1 MADRVRLPRLLQKAL
16 QSDGN
21 TLKEKARLHPLS
33 LSVELNLYP
42 LSRATMTLPETDAAV
57 QMHDLV
63 EIFGQNGSFGIFRV
77 VNIATTYKRQR
88 QVQLNH
94 ALDVFSDALLPGE
107 MTATGT
113 VAQVLAQFVAG
124 QTANIGGSP
133 YWALGTCED
142 TNAYSADIKYTNLM
156 QCLTNLAKAEEDYY
170 FTFDFSRFPWR
181 LNFIAR
187 NDTVLSEF
195 RLPRN
200 VESCQVSFDNSDM
213 CTRLYLSVDTTTTSQ
228 DGSTTVTTH
237 ETHNDTA
244 AQALYGIVS
253 KTAGIKAEQVPDKA
267 AWVQRYF
274 ARHAQP
280 GVQIS
285 ISGREINRLSG
296 ETLDEMHLGRICR
309 IALPEYSTTFNERII
324 AVKYPDV
331 LRDPERVDVSLANKK
346 QSAEGSFAGLTSRTS
361 ATESASKETQKEL
374 QNTKTS
380 TTTKWR
386 VTDQHVTDH
395 GTILHAAGLEIDA
408 HGVWLY
414 ASEHGADYALGSSFK
429 VQADNITAEVERA
442 TAAEGTMSSRITQTA
457 DAITAE
463 VTRATAA
470 ETEAYSR
477 ITQTADAITAEV
489 ARATNAETEA
499 YSRITQ
505 TADAITAEVTRAT
518 TEEGTLSSRITQT
531 ADQIALKVSKGDV
544 STQLAVECG
553 NVTISGGDLIVS
565 GYIKSDQLATLI
577 ANIATLKVGNVQA
590 TGNISASGGV
600 TATGLYISSGS
611 SNKSVAN
618 AISGIGV
625 ATSSSGSIYI
635 PTTKLDGTQGPPITF
650 NIADTQFYQDAVASA
665 EAAGKASIHLSSSWN
680 ANNDRLTIGKTTSG
694 NTNSMSFLV
703 GANAPVITYNSTTHK
718 YHATAQ
724 ATVDGTVRGAAAG
737 ADSGTEA
744 YDDGFLKADGQ
755 YSQANYAKD
764 NLKRFNNGNSVK
776 LYYFT
781 GSPGEESS
789 KYRSAGDKC
798 WFYSSNGDW
807 DTLYTKSSS

>member
-1 MADRVRLPRLLQKAL
+1 MSELNTAATNIYNRLLSAPTFHPASADLFTDWNMQAGDVVTVK
-16 QSDGN
+16 SDSDSYQVPIYNMKLKWTGAPKVEVESTGN
-21 TLKEKARLHPLS
+21 PEREPL
-33 LSVELNLYP
+33 P
-42 LSRATMTLPETDAAV
+42 A
-57 QMHDLV
+57 
-63 EIFGQNGSFGIFRV
+63 I
-77 VNIATTYKRQR
+77 KRR
-88 QVQLNH
+88 
-94 ALDVFSDALLPGE
+94 E
-107 MTATGT
+107 
-113 VAQVLAQFVAG
+113 
-124 QTANIGGSP
+124 
-133 YWALGTCED
+133 
-142 TNAYSADIKYTNLM
+142 YSA
-156 QCLTNLAKAEEDYY
+156 
-170 FTFDFSRFPWR
+170 
-181 LNFIAR
+181 
-187 NDTVLSEF
+187 
-195 RLPRN
+195 
-200 VESCQVSFDNSDM
+200 NSSNYKEQKSL
-213 CTRLYLSVDTTTTSQ
+213 RGGVGQ
-228 DGSTTVTTH
+228 
-237 ETHNDTA
+237 
-244 AQALYGIVS
+244 AQS
-253 KTAGIKAEQVPDKA
+253 
-267 AWVQRYF
+267 
-274 ARHAQP
+274 
-280 GVQIS
+280 GV
-285 ISGREINRLSG
+285 REING
-296 ETLDEMHLGRICR
+296 
-309 IALPEYSTTFNERII
+309 
-324 AVKYPDV
+324 V
-331 LRDPERVDVSLANKK
+331 LY
-346 QSAEGSFAGLTSRTS
+346 
-361 ATESASKETQKEL
+361 
-374 QNTKTS
+374 
-380 TTTKWR
+380 
-386 VTDQHVTDH
+386 
-395 GTILHAAGLEIDA
+395 AAGLQIDPVT
-408 HGVWLY
+408 GVWLY

-429 VQADNITAEVERA
+429 VQSDKITAEVTRA
-442 TAAEGTMSSRITQTA
+442 TTAEGTMSSRITQTA

-744 YDDGFLKADGQ
+744 YTDGYTAADAQ
-755 YSQANYAKD
+755 YTQANYAKD
-764 NLKRFNNGNSVK
+764 NLTRFNNGNSVK